1 MAYGNFKDLNRR
13 TFADKILRNKT
24 FNIAKIQNMIDI
36 KEVFNSFKIFW

>member
-24 FNIAKIQNMIDI
+24 FNVAKIQNMMDI
-36 KEVFNSFKIFW
+36 KEVFNSLKSFW

>member
-36 KEVFNSFKIFW
+36 KEVFNSLKIFW

>member
-24 FNIAKIQNMIDI
+24 FNIAKIQNMMDI
-36 KEVFNSFKIFW
+36 KEVFNSLKIFW